1 MYGFGSIDSL
11 RDCLSVDGDVHSQND
26 LVASHKLGRGQNWLG
41 PRVKRD
47 LERRSTRQ
55 GREVSVECWTQT
67 DR

>member
-1 MYGFGSIDSL
+1 MYGPELCDHL

-26 LVASHKLGRGQNWLG
+26 LMASHKSGRGQNWLG

-55 GREVSVECWTQT
+55 RREVSVECWTQT